1 MESDFHSKGKDI
13 EVSESGAGAHAVI
26 MEASPFGLQSKKLA
40 IWLFIASDAVT
51 FGVLLFGYSYL
62 RLGSLDWSYPFKGA
76 SILNGFIMTVI
87 LLTSSLT
94 MLAAVIAAKH
104 DDKRRCL
111 RWIGFTILLG
121 TIFAVL
127 HLREW
132 FHMFGE
138 GWAIYKNPLGGSP
151 VFAAGFFGITGLHL
165 LHVISGVIALSILAI
180 RYNNGVLDKNHVE
193 TTSLYWHFV
202 DLVWMFVFPI
212 MYLMNAAR

>member
-1 MESDFHSKGKDI
+1 
-13 EVSESGAGAHAVI
+13 
-26 MEASPFGLQSKKLA
+26 MEASPFGVQSKKLV

-62 RLGSLDWSYPFKGA
+62 RVGSLDWSYPFKFFPT
-76 SILNGFIMTVI
+76 ILNAFVMTVI
-87 LLTSSLT
+87 LLTSSIT
-94 MLAAVIAAKH
+94 MLVAVFAAKAGN
-104 DDKRRCL
+104 KRRCL
-111 RWIGFTILLG
+111 MWISWTILLG
-121 TIFAVL
+121 VVFATL

-138 GWAIYKNPLGGSP
+138 GWALYRNPLGGSP

-165 LHVISGVIALSILAI
+165 MHVISGIVALTIVAI
-180 RYNNGVLDKNHVE
+180 RYGKGQLDKHYVE

-212 MYLMNAAR
+212 VYLMNAAR